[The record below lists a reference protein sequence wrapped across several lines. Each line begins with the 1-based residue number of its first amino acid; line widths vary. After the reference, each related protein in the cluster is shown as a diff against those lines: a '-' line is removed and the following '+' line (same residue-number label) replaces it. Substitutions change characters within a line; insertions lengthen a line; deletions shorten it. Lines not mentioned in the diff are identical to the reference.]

1 MHVNPIWP
9 KGCIDACKSYM
20 DTRSYILGIFGKSLI
35 VLSLV
40 VVIFGYCVSR
50 YRVIFMSIHNQGVNS
65 GVEQIMLNNWNYL
78 RSAIEEARTNVISKH
93 IRPRRGVEG
102 ENLIQN

>member
-1 MHVNPIWP
+1 
-9 KGCIDACKSYM
+9 
-20 DTRSYILGIFGKSLI
+20 
-35 VLSLV
+35 
-40 VVIFGYCVSR
+40 
-50 YRVIFMSIHNQGVNS
+50 MSIHNQGVNS

-78 RSAIEEARTNVISKH
+78 RSAIREARTNVKSKH